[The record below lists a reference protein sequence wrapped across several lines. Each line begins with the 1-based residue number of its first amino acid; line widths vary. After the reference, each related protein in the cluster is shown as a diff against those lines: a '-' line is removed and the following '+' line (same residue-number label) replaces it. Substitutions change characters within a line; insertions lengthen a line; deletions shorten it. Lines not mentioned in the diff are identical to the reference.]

1 MILVSTSIFAYDDLG
16 VFQTDNN
23 VGTPTEVKIVD
34 SIVDE
39 LYIKTDTSTVFSTT
53 KESWQPSTIIKAPFI
68 SDLHGGNINLNGLT
82 ITELRFKR
90 KKIDE
95 LEWTKF
101 VTVPYD
107 STKSFYEIVDRVC
120 ESFETY
126 EYAVVPYG
134 GGLEGDYKIKQ
145 VEVEFYNCYIFDKL
159 NNYQL
164 IYDLEL
170 SDIPYNIPSS
180 TIETLGAK
188 YPIVVYPSN
197 LNYRSSSVKCK
208 IVSDSTAILG
218 GKIDGKQEKLLRNS
232 IMAFLTNK
240 KPKIIKDGSG
250 NMLLISIIGSPKV
263 IPYNE
268 LNQLIYDLSFDF
280 VEIGTFDETTLTN
293 AGLL

>member
-1 MILVSTSIFAYDDLG
+1 MILVSTSIFGYDDSG
-16 VFQTDNN
+16 CFITDNSI
-23 VGTPTEVKIVD
+23 GTPTEVKLVD

-39 LYIKTDTSTVFSTT
+39 LYIKTDTSIAFSTT
-53 KESWQPSTIIKAPFI
+53 KESWQPTTIIKAPFI
-68 SDLHGGNINLNGLT
+68 SDLYGGNINLEGLE

-90 KKIDE
+90 KKLDE

-101 VTVPYD
+101 VTIPYD
-107 STKSFYEIVDRVC
+107 PTKSFYEVVDRIC

-134 GGLEGDYKIKQ
+134 GGLEGDYKIGQ
-145 VEVEFYNCYIFDKL
+145 VEVQFYDCYIFDKT
-159 NNYQL
+159 NNYKL

-170 SDIPYNIPSS
+170 SEIPYNIPSS
-180 TIETLGAK
+180 TIETLGSK
-188 YPIVVYPSN
+188 FPIIVSPSN

-208 IVSDSTAILG
+208 IISDSTVKLN

-250 NMLLISIIGSPKV
+250 NMILISIIGSPK
-263 IPYNE
+263 ITPYNE
-268 LNQLIYDLSFDF
+268 LNQLIYDLNFEF
-280 VEIGTFDETTLTN
+280 VEIGDIDEQTLSN
-293 AGLL
+293 SGLV